1 MKFNDDNRAKKDV
14 YIVDSPGNQRY
25 RSSYLYLINHFD
37 CILIAFDANNKKEKE
52 EIIYFYEE
60 YKKWKNKS
68 AQLIFVANKV
78 KNSNIYRQYLW
89 PKEERI
95 NFINNLMQ
103 VDEDCIEIDCK
114 ENYNINELKELILI
128 YSQYEKKLQQII
140 NLKKLKKREI
150 KNKCV

>member
-25 RSSYLYLINHFD
+25 RSSYLYLIKHFD

-95 NFINNLMQ
+95 NCINNLMQ

-140 NLKKLKKREI
+140 INNLF
-150 KNKCV
+150 

>member
-1 MKFNDDNRAKKDV
+1 MKFNDDNRSKKDV
-14 YIVDSPGNQRY
+14 YIVDSPGNKRY
-25 RSSYLYLINHFD
+25 RDSYLYLINRFD

-78 KNSNIYRQYLW
+78 KNNNIYCQYVW

-103 VDEDCIEIDCK
+103 IDEDCIEIDCK
-114 ENYNINELKELILI
+114 ENYNINELKELILM